1 MFVTV
6 HFVKC
11 VELYVIKFR
20 VKYTFNNCYFNV
32 HRTEIVGVV
41 VLMVVGI
48 VVVMVVGVVV

>member
-1 MFVTV
+1 M
-6 HFVKC
+6 KC

-41 VLMVVGI
+41 VLMVMGI